1 MINID
6 STTSELL
13 EILWAGG
20 IGHFHLLPSSV
31 SIWHRV
37 GSPFAPIDEYM
48 QHCYYGVN
56 PVRAIPTKNANDK
69 PVSPRYVRSRLD
81 YLENVNALFAD
92 FDCKDEIRVTDEESE
107 AELADVIKKY
117 PQLSDEKDIR
127 QTAFEAVRDRKLG
140 ADPTKYM
147 TLVILRVVK
156 LPIKPSVLVSTGGG
170 LQAIWL
176 LDQPFVVQNSDDLE
190 YAKKLQ
196 KAFAY
201 TVGADRHAINLT
213 GLLRLPGSVNRKYI
227 PPREV
232 VYKYCDLDRRYRL
245 SELVAYAKTELDRLQ
260 ESIPTPNPTPVVLTK
275 TRLPH
280 KKASRAN
287 RWAETCFDKQIANL
301 AIPRKHGGND
311 LLNRTA
317 ITLAGLVAASW
328 QTAVTESDAKSALE
342 RAAEICGLPKDKIR
356 WNIDSGFR
364 YGMSRPMSLPR
375 CLTDNG

>member
-37 GSPFAPIDEYM
+37 GSPFAPIGEYM
-48 QHCYYGVN
+48 QHAYYGVN
-56 PVRAIPTKNANDK
+56 PVRAIPTKNANGK
-69 PVSPRYVRSRLD
+69 PVSPRYVRSQLD
-81 YLENVNALFAD
+81 YLSGVNALYAD
-92 FDCKDEIRVTDEESE
+92 FDAKDEVTVTGEESGS
-107 AELADVIKKY
+107 ELPGIIRDNPKLK
-117 PQLSDEKDIR
+117 DEVDLRKI
-127 QTAFEAVRDRKLG
+127 AFERVRDRKLSENH
-140 ADPTKYM
+140 TKYM
-147 TLVILRVVK
+147 TSVALRVVK
-156 LPIKPSVLVSTGGG
+156 LPVKPSVLVSSGGG
-170 LQAIWL
+170 LQSLWL
-176 LDQPFVVQNSDDLE
+176 LDQPFVIKNSDDLE